1 MPGTSQL
8 KQTIFILI
16 LLLTSTTLS
25 KAQYGFEAYELP
37 GAILRIQTGYS
48 IASTTSEYKGVMRI
62 FDPNNSGIII
72 NDTAWSQNLS
82 TTSSLGFTIGT
93 YIPIQRLGKV
103 SMLALSTNLNYNVFK
118 WNNIAG
124 ELYTGSNYSLSGS
137 TKQIAVPLSLD
148 LKFGC
153 DATLSKNNRFCA
165 TIGGGF
171 QPAFFYTEVETSSN
185 STAGVNPFVKAEVGL
200 LAGLCVKFQAKY
212 EFGLIKDFELI
223 SKYVDET
230 KEMNLARNFSMSGEP
245 AFTFSVILMPFSWAW
260 QEHGWWD
267 TYEVR

>member
-1 MPGTSQL
+1 MPGTSQF
-8 KQTIFILI
+8 KHTAFILV
-16 LLLTSTTLS
+16 LLLTSATLS
-25 KAQYGFEAYELP
+25 KAQYGFEAYKLP
-37 GAILRIQTGYS
+37 AAILRIQTGYS
-48 IASTTSEYKGVMRI
+48 VASTTSQFDGVMRI
-62 FDPNNSGIII
+62 FDVNNTGLVLK
-72 NDTAWSQNLS
+72 DTSWSKNLS
-82 TTSSLGFTIGT
+82 SSSTLGFTIGT
-93 YIPIQRLGKV
+93 YMPIQRLGKV
-103 SMLALSTNLNYNVFK
+103 SMLAIAANINYNVFK
-118 WNNIAG
+118 WENVAN
-124 ELYTGSNYSLSGS
+124 ELYTGTPYSISGS

-171 QPAFFYTEVETSSN
+171 QSAFFYTEMERSSN

-200 LAGLCVKFQAKY
+200 LAGLCMKFQAKY
-212 EFGLIKDFELI
+212 EFGLIENFELI
-223 SKYVDET
+223 SKYNTDVEDL
-230 KEMNLARNFSMSGEP
+230 NLAGSFSMSGEP